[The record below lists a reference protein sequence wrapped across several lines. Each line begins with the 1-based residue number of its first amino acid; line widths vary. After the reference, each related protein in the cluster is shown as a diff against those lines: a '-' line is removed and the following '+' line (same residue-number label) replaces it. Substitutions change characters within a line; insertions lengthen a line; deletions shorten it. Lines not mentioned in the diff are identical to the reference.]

1 MKIECLVAITLAVLI
16 ITSFGSSGGL
26 RDMTSSEN
34 ISTLDGGSEKV
45 RYSVVNNQSVNTYD
59 FVTNTFYYLDDA
71 YVTATLSKHNIFWS
85 WEIIAVMMILLKTKN
100 KSLLFPIKNRCM
112 RWMVAA

>member
-1 MKIECLVAITLAVLI
+1 
-16 ITSFGSSGGL
+16 
-26 RDMTSSEN
+26 
-34 ISTLDGGSEKV
+34 
-45 RYSVVNNQSVNTYD
+45 
-59 FVTNTFYYLDDA
+59 LDDA